1 MVLSFQMWMAEAQV
15 PPLTITEER
24 QLEIGCI
31 SINNVFAEAQL
42 KKKKSFSDSISA
54 GPYSSIS
61 AYSQGN
67 ESKRADSWLEPPEA
81 FA

>member
-1 MVLSFQMWMAEAQV
+1 MAEAQV

-42 KKKKSFSDSISA
+42 KKKKSLFQI
-54 GPYSSIS
+54 
-61 AYSQGN
+61 
-67 ESKRADSWLEPPEA
+67 A
-81 FA
+81 FQQVPIQA